1 MDTTE
6 AMRETWRRSG
16 LTSRAISEAMGRAPS
31 WLSATLAKPRTS
43 EAATV
48 AALARVCGCELCI
61 VPRDDVPQSAIVID
75 PPEGSR

>member
-6 AMRETWRRSG
+6 AMRETWRRSA

-48 AALARVCGCELCI
+48 AALARVCGGELCI
-61 VPRDDVPQSAIVID
+61 VPRDDVPQSAIGID